1 MHRNEAMQALSDLK
15 VTVGIITYNRP
26 EFLREAVRSVQQQS
40 YGNFELVISN
50 DYPEVPV
57 TFDSL
62 GIKNDSRIKIVNQV
76 PNLGEVRNMNYLLEI
91 AQGEWFVWLC
101 DDDLLH
107 PEFLMRA
114 IQAIGDH
121 QEADVVGFF
130 GNYGAASS
138 PEGVFPTTL
147 GINKC
152 VRYDAARFLM
162 EYTRRK
168 ISLIGCYGLM
178 RVDSLRKIGGMPLLG
193 NSFGPYS
200 DTLVPILL
208 AEHGKLCWL
217 DEPLVF
223 LRTHADSLSC
233 KSAEFAAFTS
243 AEADFLKSLERVC
256 ASKAVNIEP
265 DKVIANMLRWFSNNE
280 WAVLCRASSLSKYAA
295 SMKFI
300 EYQISTNLPRLS
312 LKYRLH
318 HILHVLR
325 ILGMQLAVWI
335 YTELRT
341 VLKRT
346 QSAFSGSGLR

>member
-1 MHRNEAMQALSDLK
+1 MQTLSDLK
-15 VTVGIITYNRP
+15 ITVGLITYNRP
-26 EFLREAVRSVQQQS
+26 EFLKAAVRSVQQQS
-40 YGNFELVISN
+40 YGNFELIISN
-50 DYPEVPV
+50 DYAEVPV

-62 GIKNDSRIKIVNQV
+62 GIKNDSRIKIVNQH
-76 PNLGEVRNMNYLLEI
+76 PNLGEVRNMNYLLEV

-107 PEFLMRA
+107 PEFLMLARKA
-114 IQAIGDH
+114 ILDH
-121 QEADVVGFF
+121 QETDVVGVFS
-130 GNYGAASS
+130 NYVAASS
-138 PEGVFPTTL
+138 PEGLFPTTL
-147 GINKC
+147 GVNQC

-162 EYTRRK
+162 EYTSRR
-168 ISLIGCYGLM
+168 IPLIGCYGLTH
-178 RVDSLRKIGGMPLLG
+178 VDTLRKIGGMPLLG

-243 AEADFLKSLERVC
+243 AEADFLKNLERVC
-256 ASKAVNIEP
+256 DSKAVNIKP
-265 DKVIANMLRWFSNNE
+265 DKVIANMVRWFLSNE
-280 WAVLCRASSLSKYAA
+280 WAVLCRASSLSQYAA
-295 SMKFI
+295 AMKFI

-312 LKYRLH
+312 FKDRLH

-325 ILGMQLAVWI
+325 ILGMQLAYGV
-335 YTELRT
+335 YSRLRT
-341 VLKRT
+341 AFKRN
-346 QSAFSGSGLR
+346 